1 MDARWW
7 TRLTGRVSRLRI
19 VRVDP
24 ASIQIGDKHEKRIER
39 SCRLGEPDHSK
50 KKSNFPWRRGRGGC
64 NRFRSIPSPC
74 SNELTGGIVSYNAGD
89 RFERSRKRP
98 FSRRHHQPCHT
109 PPSTSCYS
117 SRPDAFASTVPPSKK
132 RGINSGRGGYR
143 CKREREKK
151 YQIFPIIDVSRARA
165 VEFLCGGIIDWRF
178 FLWHVWRDS
187 LEAFDR
193 RYLGTIFGNWWKN
206 WTRYCG
212 SNASL
217 FSEFNFIWN

>member
-89 RFERSRKRP
+89 LFERSRKRP
-98 FSRRHHQPCHT
+98 FSRITNLVTRR
-109 PPSTSCYS
+109 PPLPVTLHGRMLSL
-117 SRPDAFASTVPPSKK
+117 RPFPPPKK
-132 RGINSGRGGYR
+132 EGLILAEEGIVARE
-143 CKREREKK
+143 REREKK

-165 VEFLCGGIIDWRF
+165 VRVSL
-178 FLWHVWRDS
+178 WRDHW
-187 LEAFDR
+187 LAFFFVTR
-193 RYLGTIFGNWWKN
+193 LARQFGSVRQAIFRNDIWELMEELNEVLWIE
-206 WTRYCG
+206 R
-212 SNASL
+212 
-217 FSEFNFIWN
+217 FSFLQV